1 MKRLQNIKKT
11 KFSIFN
17 IDQGRIKIKKTIFL
31 FVFIHLL
38 FPTSLFPKANKVIVT
53 AENANIYSKPNI
65 KSYLIETVEKE
76 TILSLFQTQKL
87 SKVWYYISFY
97 SEKRKAY
104 ISGFVKVT
112 AVEII
117 DHTQKKLKNEQTELK
132 KEKLIN
138 TASPTMEAIA
148 FQKII
153 EPPVEIKTEE
163 MPLINPSPTMEAIAF
178 QKIIETLE
186 ETKVEKKPLF
196 IPLPKKETLSSQKLK
211 ETQEEL
217 KEEKKLLKI
226 ASPTKEVITSQ
237 NIKEE
242 KTLIKKSLKEIEMS
256 PMPVKTISPMGK
268 FRLITF
274 GIGYGQSHG
283 GAGGFIQFNTKAG
296 LSFHGGIGYFPA
308 YLIYSGSDWVRST
321 MLFSGGLKY
330 YLPLRV
336 NPLSL
341 YLDLQFCGIG
351 VEAAHIFSGVFYNG
365 PLFDNVQKTLW
376 GPSLLGGVEVK
387 MGMIGLNGALGFSY
401 NITEA
406 EWLDQN
412 IFLTFDFGLLVYF

>member
-1 MKRLQNIKKT
+1 
-11 KFSIFN
+11 
-17 IDQGRIKIKKTIFL
+17 
-31 FVFIHLL
+31 
-38 FPTSLFPKANKVIVT
+38 
-53 AENANIYSKPNI
+53 
-65 KSYLIETVEKE
+65 
-76 TILSLFQTQKL
+76 
-87 SKVWYYISFY
+87 
-97 SEKRKAY
+97 
-104 ISGFVKVT
+104 
-112 AVEII
+112 
-117 DHTQKKLKNEQTELK
+117 
-132 KEKLIN
+132 
-138 TASPTMEAIA
+138 
-148 FQKII
+148 
-153 EPPVEIKTEE
+153 
-163 MPLINPSPTMEAIAF
+163 MPA
-178 QKIIETLE
+178 
-186 ETKVEKKPLF
+186 
-196 IPLPKKETLSSQKLK
+196 
-211 ETQEEL
+211 
-217 KEEKKLLKI
+217 
-226 ASPTKEVITSQ
+226 
-237 NIKEE
+237 
-242 KTLIKKSLKEIEMS
+242 
-256 PMPVKTISPMGK
+256 KTISPMGK

-387 MGMIGLNGALGFSY
+387 MGRIGLNGALGFSY

-406 EWLDQN
+406 EWLDQT
-412 IFLTFDFGLLVYF
+412 IFLTFDFGLLIYF